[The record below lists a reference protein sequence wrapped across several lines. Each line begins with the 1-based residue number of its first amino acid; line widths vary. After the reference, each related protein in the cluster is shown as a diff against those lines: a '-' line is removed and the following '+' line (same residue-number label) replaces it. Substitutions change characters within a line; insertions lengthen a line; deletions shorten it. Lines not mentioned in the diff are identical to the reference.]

1 MLHCDIK
8 ATNVLLQPNAR
19 HALGHAVLSDFGCWA
34 AAGTQRADHQRG
46 SMRYMAPE
54 VRTATHGALLSN
66 GSCHPAPNLLSD
78 AGRHGHTLQVV
89 GDFELATEA
98 SDVYSF
104 GLLLWELS
112 YVRVAMQRFN
122 HIQVAVLRCSGTAA
136 ATPTWGRAPP
146 DGLGIPSLPEPTCAL
161 PSNHSVAVELRR
173 HCDGPDA
180 EAASPEGVELVA
192 VDQEHAYACST
203 VTAAQ
208 WAEIVEMAR
217 QCWELEPEARPSA
230 ASLEAR
236 LQDTCAYT

>member
-1 MLHCDIK
+1 MLI
-8 ATNVLLQPNAR
+8 
-19 HALGHAVLSDFGCWA
+19 
-34 AAGTQRADHQRG
+34 
-46 SMRYMAPE
+46 
-54 VRTATHGALLSN
+54 
-66 GSCHPAPNLLSD
+66 D
-78 AGRHGHTLQVV
+78 AGRYGHALQVV
-89 GDFELATEA
+89 LGDFELATGA

-122 HIQVAVLRCSGTAA
+122 HMQVAMLRCSGGAA

-146 DGLGIPSLPEPTCAL
+146 DELGISSLPEPACAL
-161 PSNHSVAVELRR
+161 PHDHGPLDPNAVVTVSHLHASQP
-173 HCDGPDA
+173 HCDGHGA
-180 EAASPEGVELVA
+180 EAASAEGVELDA
-192 VDQEHAYACST
+192 VDLEHAHACNT

-236 LQDTCAYT
+236 LQDTCACT